1 MPELQ
6 RLHKR
11 LAPAGVVVLGVNQSE
26 RTETVAAYQEA
37 LGISFPTA
45 MDQRLGVSRAFGVNS
60 IPTTFFIDRDGII
73 RTIFIG
79 PMTDA
84 VLAGNLRT
92 IYP

>member
-1 MPELQ
+1 
-6 RLHKR
+6 
-11 LAPAGVVVLGVNQSE
+11 LGVNQSE